1 MHQNSKWKIPTSQ
14 SGNDSLTDQEKI
26 QQLISA
32 ESPYETFVIDVIKD
46 KNILVSKIGQYRKK
60 KVTEYVKLFYDTL
73 QKKQEA
79 PQHNQTLDSAEQV
92 IEDNSIGNTTTTS
105 LQSLL
110 DMQNTSSI
118 GNSTSLS
125 SQTSSMHQS
134 MSLMNST
141 TADAPEKE
149 TTNHLSTFLGN
160 NSQSSCLP
168 LSPISLTHSA
178 NHLDDLTMSTSFM
191 GESTHNDFPLMSV
204 ENDKKENSVL
214 FFLKEDDYSFSH
226 CNSATNGKPF
236 HMFTNDDLQPQQC
249 TAAFLYIVFRNPLL
263 NESTFFKAGVRTF
276 DESKQTFEQA
286 KMENLRR
293 YVTVFGPETEQFW

>member
-1 MHQNSKWKIPTSQ
+1 LHQNSKWKIPTSQ

-46 KNILVSKIGQYRKK
+46 KNISVSKIGQYRKK
-60 KVTEYVKLFYDTL
+60 KVTEYVKLFYETL

-105 LQSLL
+105 LQSL

-118 GNSTSLS
+118 ENTTSLS

-149 TTNHLSTFLGN
+149 
-160 NSQSSCLP
+160 
-168 LSPISLTHSA
+168 I
-178 NHLDDLTMSTSFM
+178 
-191 GESTHNDFPLMSV
+191 
-204 ENDKKENSVL
+204 
-214 FFLKEDDYSFSH
+214 
-226 CNSATNGKPF
+226 
-236 HMFTNDDLQPQQC
+236 
-249 TAAFLYIVFRNPLL
+249 AAFGAGKIV
-263 NESTFFKAGVRTF
+263 T
-276 DESKQTFEQA
+276 
-286 KMENLRR
+286 
-293 YVTVFGPETEQFW
+293 